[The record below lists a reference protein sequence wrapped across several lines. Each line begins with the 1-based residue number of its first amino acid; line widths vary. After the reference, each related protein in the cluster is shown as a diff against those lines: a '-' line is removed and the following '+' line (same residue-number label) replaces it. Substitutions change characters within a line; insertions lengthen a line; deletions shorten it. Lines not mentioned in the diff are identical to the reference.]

1 MTGQWMSAL
10 DDRVNI
16 IGDVG
21 EEHAFIG
28 FKVVENISNLRK
40 S

>member
-1 MTGQWMSAL
+1 MTSKWMSAL
-10 DDRVNI
+10 DDPVDVV
-16 IGDVG
+16 GDVG
-21 EEHAFIG
+21 EERTLIG